1 MGAVTENNT
10 IIIPRG
16 DTARRSIEITI
27 KDGDKDA
34 ELYEIKENDILTLRV
49 KKNLADKE
57 PCISKEIK
65 GSSDFHFKPED
76 TENLHFGKYI
86 YSVRLFTAEGD
97 KYTVIDKNILE
108 IAEVV

>member
-1 MGAVTENNT
+1 MSDNT

-16 DTARRSIEITI
+16 DTARRSIVIYTET
-27 KDGDKDA
+27 GD
-34 ELYEIKENDILTLRV
+34 EYEIQPNDTLTLRV

-57 PCISKEIK
+57 PCIVKEIK
-65 GSSDFHFKPED
+65 GSSDFHIEPQD

-86 YSVRLFTAEGD
+86 YSVRLLTAEGD
-97 KYTVIDKNILE
+97 KYTVIDKKVFE

>member
-1 MGAVTENNT
+1 MSDNT

-16 DTARRSIEITI
+16 DTARRSIEITTQE
-27 KDGDKDA
+27 GD
-34 ELYEIKENDILTLRV
+34 LYAIQENDILTLRV

-57 PCISKEIK
+57 PCIFKEVK
-65 GSSDFHFKPED
+65 GSGDFHIRPED

-86 YSVRLFTAEGD
+86 YSVRLLTADGER
-97 KYTVIDKNILE
+97 YTVIDKQTFE

>member
-1 MGAVTENNT
+1 MGVDNT

-27 KDGDKDA
+27 GEDDF
-34 ELYEIKENDILTLRV
+34 YEIKEKDILTLRV
-49 KKNLADKE
+49 KKSLADKE
-57 PCISKEIK
+57 PCILKEVV
-65 GSSDFHFKPED
+65 GSNEFHFKPED

-86 YSVRLFTAEGD
+86 YSVRIITAEGD
-97 KYTVIDKNILE
+97 KYTVIDKQTFE